1 MDRFTNVQKILGDTE
16 KQIRILIQEAL
27 EEGQYEKIVSFARL
41 AEAISEL
48 GAVSCRSSDMG
59 KKEIRLDA
67 VLPPQQPRTS
77 SARPSAAENGL
88 KKCQVRV
95 CRKVPQ
101 AYPRFEQDSDRLI
114 KVGWSKKRKSEYE
127 HRVPKAMV
135 EAVFHQLGQ
144 TVGYGKKFEIED
156 LFPVVSENAE
166 EIPAYQIYATIAWL
180 RSESAVEKK
189 GRDGYVLRTDAA
201 NPDTFAQL
209 WSGLTERI

>member
-1 MDRFTNVQKILGDTE
+1 MDRLANVQKILGDAE
-16 KQIRILIQEAL
+16 KQLRALIQEAL
-27 EEGQYEKIVSFARL
+27 KEGRYEKIASLARL

-48 GAVSCRSSDMG
+48 GTAFSRSSDIG
-59 KKEIRLDA
+59 KKEIRLDE
-67 VLPPQQPRTS
+67 VLPPQQPRIS
-77 SARPSAAENGL
+77 SARPSTVENES
-88 KKCQVRV
+88 KKHQVRV
-95 CRKVPQ
+95 YRKVPQ

-135 EAVFHQLGQ
+135 ETVFRQLGQ
-144 TVGYGKKFEIED
+144 TVGHGKKFEIED
-156 LFPVVSENAE
+156 LFPVLSENSE

-180 RSESAVEKK
+180 RTEAAVEKK
-189 GRDGYVLRTDAA
+189 GRDGYVLRADAA